1 MMVVM
6 MILFQTAGQHVDNY
20 KDCRNEEMLSVDFL
34 PLSLIFKVFGRVTTS
49 TVQSGSY
56 TPLIVFFNEF
66 IFYLSGFSL
75 FT

>member
-6 MILFQTAGQHVDNY
+6 MILFQTAGQHVDND
-20 KDCRNEEMLSVDFL
+20 KVCRNEEMLSIDFL

-56 TPLIVFFNEF
+56 TPLIVFFHEF
-66 IFYLSGFSL
+66 ISYLSGFSL
-75 FT
+75 SI